1 MNVLF
6 SFLSASVLLTLS
18 PGPDLLMVI
27 AQSLEKGRKA
37 AFHFV
42 GGLLTGLCGHT
53 LLLIFGW
60 AQFIGERPSIV
71 KYIKWAGFLYFS
83 YLGIHSIYGQFQTK
97 VNHKSAL
104 QYSNKNS
111 YWQGVLMNGIN
122 PKVSIFFWLFFPG
135 FLFTTS
141 IPIAFQYAILG
152 GLFLLQAGIVF
163 SMTIFFATQMKDFFG
178 HYRFELLT
186 GILWLVLAG
195 YLLVN

>member
-1 MNVLF
+1 MDVLF

-71 KYIKWAGFLYFS
+71 KYIKWAGFLYFHIWVFTAFMANFKQR
-83 YLGIHSIYGQFQTK
+83 LI
-97 VNHKSAL
+97 
-104 QYSNKNS
+104 
-111 YWQGVLMNGIN
+111 IN
-122 PKVSIFFWLFFPG
+122 LHCNIQIKIPTGRG
-135 FLFTTS
+135 FL
-141 IPIAFQYAILG
+141 
-152 GLFLLQAGIVF
+152 
-163 SMTIFFATQMKDFFG
+163 
-178 HYRFELLT
+178 
-186 GILWLVLAG
+186 
-195 YLLVN
+195 